1 MATPMLLKTVIQ
13 LFCIGAKNLIFT
25 FNLTVNVLFS
35 VTEAVCNCCYHCSL
49 ARCLL
54 RGLSTEVIYK
64 FTTANRSTRSSLNKG
79 KEKAEKHLSEKRWDM
94 YPFQQHHTS
103 VRLFISYIYAEEIRK

>member
-1 MATPMLLKTVIQ
+1 M
-13 LFCIGAKNLIFT
+13 FT
-25 FNLTVNVLFS
+25 
-35 VTEAVCNCCYHCSL
+35 E
-49 ARCLL
+49 RIED
-54 RGLSTEVIYK
+54 RVIYK

-103 VRLFISYIYAEEIRK
+103 VRLFISYIYAGKNTEMQLLVDTKHFVR